1 MLTLKRLYLYSVLG
15 VALVLLLRGLTD
27 LVRLGFERL
36 GDAFGARSYIGEEFA
51 LADLSW
57 ALALVIVAT
66 PIWLV
71 HLWLVRQTLH
81 GPAQAVAD
89 ERACASRATY
99 FLLVL
104 AGTGI
109 ATGLYL
115 FDASQQLVAMVTLGD
130 RPWGLAGA
138 LAGVVVVGSAWA
150 LHLYA
155 RRFDLKMAPERTAGD
170 WLTRL
175 YLYGA
180 LFITAVI
187 GCIAVG
193 NVLTVAGRMLLD
205 LQPAW
210 QSPMWW
216 REEITWPLAA
226 TIVATAGWLTHWSLA
241 SRLLGA
247 SPPMGQSH
255 RASQT
260 RSGYFLAV
268 VLVAATAVLVLAS
281 MSLRD
286 ITAEVLGAWRPT
298 DGSRLIEDILGPLV
312 MAAPFLAAWW
322 WHLRRATAEALAFG
336 APARGRALRRSG
348 RLVVAFV
355 GLAGLAVGLAW
366 ELQTLLDAMASSGR
380 SSLIST
386 TTLRDAAAPALA
398 AALVGLAIWTPS
410 WALSQRDRMGH
421 LVETASATA
430 RRAYLFLVSGL
441 AVMAAMVALAFLV
454 YQTTRLLLGTDL
466 VDDSSWALAVL
477 VVAAVVLA
485 YHLYCLRADLRVS
498 QAAEVP
504 ALETAP
510 ARAVETIE
518 ISAPAGADFK
528 VLNAAIRTELPEGYE
543 LRVLHE

>member
-15 VALVLLLRGLTD
+15 VALLLLLRGLTD
-27 LVRLGFERL
+27 LVRLGFERF
-36 GDAFGARSYIGEEFA
+36 GDALGARSYIGEEFFR
-51 LADLSW
+51 ADLSW

-66 PIWLV
+66 PIWVV
-71 HLWLVRQTLH
+71 HLWLVRRTLR
-81 GPAQAVAD
+81 GPVEAVAG

-109 ATGLYL
+109 ATGMYL
-115 FDASQQLVAMVTLGD
+115 FDASQQVVASVTLGD

-138 LAGVVVVGSAWA
+138 LAGFVVVGAAWA
-150 LHLYA
+150 LHLHA
-155 RRFDLKMAPERTAGD
+155 RRFDLKVAPEHTAGD

-193 NVLTVAGRMLLD
+193 NVLTVVGRLLLD

-210 QSPMWW
+210 QSPLWW

-226 TIVATAGWLTHWSLA
+226 TIVAMAGWLTHWSLA
-241 SRLLGA
+241 SRLLRA
-247 SPPMGQSH
+247 SPPMGESH

-281 MSLRD
+281 LGFRHAATE
-286 ITAEVLGAWRPT
+286 IFGAWRPT
-298 DGSRLIEDILGPLV
+298 DGSRLIEDVLGPLV
-312 MAAPFLAAWW
+312 MAVPFLAVWW
-322 WHLRRATAEALAFG
+322 WHLRRATAEAFAFG
-336 APARGRALRRSG
+336 GPARGRATRRSG

-355 GLAGLAVGLAW
+355 GLSGLAVGLAW
-366 ELQTLLDAMASSGR
+366 ELQALLDAAAGSDG
-380 SSLIST
+380 SSLLST
-386 TTLRDAAAPALA
+386 TSLRDAGAPAMVT
-398 AALVGLAIWTPS
+398 ALLGLMMWTPA
-410 WALSQRDRMGH
+410 WGLSQRDRMRD
-421 LVETASATA
+421 LVETAAATA

-441 AVMAAMVALAFLV
+441 AVLAGMASLAFLV
-454 YQTTRLLLGTDL
+454 YQATRLLLGTDL
-466 VDDSSWALAVL
+466 ADDSSWALAVL

-485 YHLYCLRADLRVS
+485 YHLWCLRADMLVDQAQEVLTSEADLARV
-498 QAAEVP
+498 
-504 ALETAP
+504 
-510 ARAVETIE
+510 VETIE

-543 LRVLHE
+543 LHVHS